1 MNQLIY
7 SVEADTKNN
16 LIIDISGFE
25 GPIDLLLN
33 LARKQKVDLKEIS
46 VFELSKQ
53 YINYINTQAE
63 LKIDIAADYL
73 VMASW
78 LTYLKSKLLLPDDD
92 VDVEEEVSVEEMASQ
107 LSHRMRRLDAMKNAS
122 DILFSR
128 PLINRDTYLRGIP
141 EEFDEVTKLIYHST
155 LYDLIKSYIE
165 KQEAFVP
172 KNITIFK
179 LDFISIDVA
188 RGLISKIYS
197 KLSNWVNF
205 TSVLNN
211 NRETSNERSKVAS
224 AFSVILNMVHEKE
237 ILTKQDNKFGDI
249 YIKKIDND

>member
-1 MNQLIY
+1 MNQIIH
-7 SVEADTKNN
+7 SVESNTTSN

-33 LARKQKVDLKEIS
+33 LARKQKVDLTEIS

-53 YINYINTQAE
+53 YIHYINTQVE
-63 LKIDIAADYL
+63 LKIDVAADYL

-92 VDVEEEVSVEEMASQ
+92 NDIEEEITAEEMASQ

-122 DILFSR
+122 SILFSR

-141 EEFDEVTKLIYHST
+141 EEFDEVTKLIYNSS

-165 KQEAFVP
+165 KQESFIP
-172 KNITIFK
+172 TTIRIFK
-179 LDFISIDVA
+179 LEFMSIDSA
-188 RGLISKIYS
+188 RNLISKIYS
-197 KLSNWVNF
+197 KLSSWINF
-205 TSVLNN
+205 INILDGDTEV
-211 NRETSNERSKVAS
+211 SNKRSKMAS
-224 AFSVILNMVHEKE
+224 SFSVILNMVNEKE
-237 ILTKQDNKFGDI
+237 ILTKQDTNFGDI
-249 YIKKIDND
+249 YIKKTDKD